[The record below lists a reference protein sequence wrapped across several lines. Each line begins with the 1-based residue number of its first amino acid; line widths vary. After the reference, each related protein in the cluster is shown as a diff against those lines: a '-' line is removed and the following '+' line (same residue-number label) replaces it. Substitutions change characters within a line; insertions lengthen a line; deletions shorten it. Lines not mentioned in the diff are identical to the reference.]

1 MAVSI
6 EEFGKALTS
15 LEEAIS
21 LPKTDITRDAAI
33 QRFEFCVELSWK
45 TSKKI
50 LGTNTSS
57 PKQVIREMA
66 QANLISDIQIWFDAI
81 DKRNI
86 TSHTYNESLAEEVF
100 TFIQS
105 FFPYAKDLFNKL
117 KTI

>member
-1 MAVSI
+1 MSVSI
-6 EEFGKALTS
+6 EEFGKALKS
-15 LEEAIS
+15 LEEVIA

-50 LGTNTSS
+50 MGTNTSS

-66 QANLISDIQIWFDAI
+66 QANLISDVQIWFDAI

-100 TFIQS
+100 TFI
-105 FFPYAKDLFNKL
+105 KLFSPHARNLYSKL